1 MTRMIFVNLP
11 VADLE
16 ASKAFYAAL
25 GFANNPQYTDD
36 TAACMV
42 LSDTIFVMLLTKE
55 KFSSF
60 SPNPVSDAHKVTEVL
75 NAISCDTREEVD
87 ALVRT
92 AVAEGGRTYSTPK
105 DYGFMYQHG
114 FQDPDGHVWEL
125 VYMQAE

>member
-92 AVAEGGRTYSTPK
+92 AVAEGGWTYSTPK